1 MVIHLSEIIEND
13 SERRKS
19 SISFGANLEYPD
31 PGDNPVYDG
40 EKAKDDNEAFKN
52 ISYFFPSEARP
63 SIFSRISEKSFPDL
77 LISYKYFFL
86 CCSILIIFIMGVL
99 VGTLATK
106 YLLCQGFE
114 QEKEINIIKVT
125 LHFISLFLGS
135 GPFSSQLWYST
146 SSEWIEVN
154 YLNKFVIQMNS
165 YLNIY
170 MLNS

>member
-1 MVIHLSEIIEND
+1 MDTLADSDTMVIHLSEIIEND

-40 EKAKDDNEAFKN
+40 EKAKDDDEAFKS

-77 LISYKYFFL
+77 PIGYKYFFL
-86 CCSILIIFIMGVL
+86 FCSILIIFFLGVL

-106 YLLCQGFE
+106 YFLCQGFE
-114 QEKEINIIKVT
+114 QDKVNQFDSV
-125 LHFISLFLGS
+125 FI
-135 GPFSSQLWYST
+135 
-146 SSEWIEVN
+146 
-154 YLNKFVIQMNS
+154 
-165 YLNIY
+165 
-170 MLNS
+170 

>member
-1 MVIHLSEIIEND
+1 MDTVADSDTMLLHLSEIIEND

-40 EKAKDDNEAFKN
+40 EKAKDDDEAFKS

-77 LISYKYFFL
+77 PISYKYFFL
-86 CCSILIIFIMGVL
+86 FCSILIIFIMRIL
-99 VGTLATK
+99 FGTLATK

-146 SSEWIEVN
+146 SSEWI
-154 YLNKFVIQMNS
+154 
-165 YLNIY
+165 
-170 MLNS
+170 